1 MSKQKSSRPTML
13 DVAKASGHSLST
25 VDRVLNGRTTVRA
38 DTAQHIQ
45 QAAESLGYYA
55 VEVIRERVREV
66 KPRRKLGFLLQQP
79 ATAFYKDLAQSL
91 TQATSACPQIQGTAV
106 VEYLKKQ
113 SPEDVA
119 AHLLALGEQVDAIA
133 VVTADHPLVSE
144 AIEQLHASGVPV
156 FALISDLSAA
166 RRAGYA
172 GLDNRRLGR
181 TAAWMVTQ
189 LAKAP
194 GPVAIFVGS
203 HRFQCQELSEI
214 SFRSY
219 VREHAPEFELLETIP
234 TLESDDYSEERTL
247 DLLQRRPDL
256 CGFYVGGGGIEGVL
270 RALRS
275 HAGAQRLI
283 GVANDLT
290 AITRSA
296 LLSGHL
302 HAVLSHPLPLLCTQL
317 VAQMAE
323 ALSQPSGGLR
333 QLMVPM
339 DIQVQQS
346 V

>member
-45 QAAESLGYYA
+45 QAAEALGYYA

-66 KPRRKLGFLLQQP
+66 KPRRRLGFLLQQP

-119 AHLLALGEQVDAIA
+119 AHLLALGEQVDAVA

-144 AIEQLHASGVPV
+144 AIEQLHARGVPV

-166 RRAGYA
+166 LRAGYA

-219 VREHAPEFELLETIP
+219 VREHAPQFELLETIP

-275 HAGAQRLI
+275 HDGAQRLI

-290 AITRSA
+290 TITRSA

-323 ALSQPSGGLR
+323 ALSQPSAGLR